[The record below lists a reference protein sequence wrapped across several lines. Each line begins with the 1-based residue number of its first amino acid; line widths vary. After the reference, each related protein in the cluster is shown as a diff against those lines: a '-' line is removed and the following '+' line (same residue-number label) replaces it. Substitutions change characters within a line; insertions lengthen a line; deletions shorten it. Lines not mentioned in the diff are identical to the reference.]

1 MAWDIFRI
9 HPRAD
14 DRQGGRK
21 TGGTEMNCISK
32 LLVKLRMR
40 RSLPSPRTV
49 ETIVKN
55 INETML
61 HVEVVMKRHESKA
74 CPGYVSK
81 RSISRLTGVPMRE
94 VGETANRVGVKAIS
108 VNRCQYYRM
117 DLREAGKVLMALWDE

>member
-1 MAWDIFRI
+1 
-9 HPRAD
+9 
-14 DRQGGRK
+14 
-21 TGGTEMNCISK
+21 MNCISK

-40 RSLPSPRTV
+40 RMLPSPRTV

-61 HVEVVMKRHESKA
+61 HVETVMKRHESKA

-108 VNRCQYYRM
+108 VNRCQY
-117 DLREAGKVLMALWDE
+117 

>member
-1 MAWDIFRI
+1 MKF
-9 HPRAD
+9 
-14 DRQGGRK
+14 
-21 TGGTEMNCISK
+21 ISK
-32 LLVKLRMR
+32 IFITLRMR
-40 RSLPSPRTV
+40 RSLQSPRAV
-49 ETIVKN
+49 ETIVEN

-61 HVEVVMKRHESKA
+61 HVETVMKRHESKA